1 MFIGLSFL
9 IGCFGMIGISM
20 IEFDRRTKE
29 VAIRKTLGASINS
42 IIVLLFK
49 NILKLTILANFVA
62 VPIAFYFMFQWLRKF
77 SYRVDISW
85 QIFAISAISTLLVI
99 FLVLIYQAKKTAS
112 LNPVNSL
119 KSE

>member
-29 VAIRKTLGASINS
+29 VAIRKTLGASITS
-42 IIVLLFK
+42 IIILLFK
-49 NILKLTILANFVA
+49 NILQLTVYANIFA
-62 VPIAFYFMFQWLRKF
+62 APIAFYFMYNWLQKF
-77 SYRVDISW
+77 TYRIDISW
-85 QIFAISAISTLLVI
+85 QIFVGSAISTLMVI
-99 FLVLIYQAKKTAS
+99 FLVLIYQAKKTATV
-112 LNPVNSL
+112 NPVNSL